1 MRRMKEM
8 SVHQQG
14 MSFYGQM
21 PDHYNVVINTANPKV
36 TALMQQIMD
45 ACAQEVLPLQE
56 QLAAKQAEEEQLK
69 NEQKDIKEQDLTQ
82 EQKDA
87 VTTITKDLAALKQQ
101 IKHAYAQ
108 HAQNEDKVSQLIDI
122 ALLASGML
130 KGEALAKFVNR
141 SVDLL

>member
-1 MRRMKEM
+1 MNSSRIRYLIRTK
-8 SVHQQG
+8 
-14 MSFYGQM
+14 
-21 PDHYNVVINTANPKV
+21 I
-36 TALMQQIMD
+36 LI
-45 ACAQEVLPLQE
+45 
-56 QLAAKQAEEEQLK
+56 

-108 HAQNEDKVSQLIDI
+108 HAKNEDKVSQLIDI